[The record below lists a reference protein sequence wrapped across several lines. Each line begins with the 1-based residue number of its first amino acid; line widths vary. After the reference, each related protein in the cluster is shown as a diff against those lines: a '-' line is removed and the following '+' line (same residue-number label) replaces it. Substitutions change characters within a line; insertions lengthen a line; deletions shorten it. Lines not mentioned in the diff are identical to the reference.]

1 MPRIA
6 VVFVVLIAFASLAAG
21 CGSGESQEEIATEVA
36 RAWVDESIDEVS
48 NSVIELVAGEASFV
62 TQMVGE
68 VLAEQVHSNLDWT
81 YSAPR
86 RDSEAR
92 YQMTATAAVRVTIE
106 IPLLEDKTYAVSLP
120 FNLEV
125 DTDAR
130 SVVRW
135 SPDIL
140 TATVEVEEES

>member
-1 MPRIA
+1 M
-6 VVFVVLIAFASLAAG
+6 
-21 CGSGESQEEIATEVA
+21 
-36 RAWVDESIDEVS
+36 
-48 NSVIELVAGEASFV
+48 

-68 VLAEQVHSNLDWT
+68 VLADQVRSNPDWT

-86 RDSEAR
+86 RNSEAR

-106 IPLLEDKTYAVSLP
+106 IPLLEDKAYAVFLP
-120 FNLEV
+120 FSLEI

-140 TATVEVEEES
+140 TARVEVEEES

>member
-1 MPRIA
+1 MARIA
-6 VVFVVLIAFASLAAG
+6 ALFLVLIGFASLAAG
-21 CGSGESQEEIATEVA
+21 CGSGESQEEIATGVA
-36 RAWVDESIDEVS
+36 RAWVDESIEEVS
-48 NSVIELVAGEASFV
+48 HAVIELVAVEASVV

-68 VLAEQVHSNLDWT
+68 VLAEQVRSNLDWT

-106 IPLLEDKTYAVSLP
+106 IPLLEDKTYAVFLP
-120 FNLEV
+120 FSLEI

-130 SVVRW
+130 RVVRW

-140 TATVEVEEES
+140 SATVEVES